1 MAKADRAAAP
11 KTAPAPLETYRS
23 KRNKARTP
31 EPIPAVGAAK
41 RQRAGARPSF
51 VIQEHHATALHWDFR
66 LEHDGVLA
74 SWALPKGLPPT
85 PDVNHLAVHVED
97 HPLEYGKFE
106 GTIPAGEYG
115 GGTVTIW
122 DRGTYELEKW
132 RKNEV
137 MVVLHGTRATGRY
150 VLFPTN
156 GNNWMIHRMDPA
168 PEGYEPLPATLAP
181 MLALPDELPVQDG
194 RWAYEFKWDGI
205 RALVWSDGGRARAL
219 SRNGN
224 DITAA
229 FPELRQVGAAM
240 GCHQVILD
248 GELVVFDETSRPS
261 FSRLAKRIHLVSP
274 RDVDRAAT
282 RDPASLIVF
291 DVLHLDGRSTL
302 SDTYDERRAQLE
314 GLGLGGTAWALTPS
328 FVDVDGAT
336 VLATAIELGMEG
348 VVAKRRTS
356 TYRPGIR
363 SQEWVKVKAE
373 RTQEAVIGGY
383 TEGKGSRKA
392 SFGALLLGIPSAS
405 AKGKL
410 TFIGKVGTGFS
421 DDARAALLAELRR
434 LVRATSPFDEQL
446 SNATLGG
453 PVTWVRPVMVAEARF
468 SSWTPDGH
476 LRHPVWRGLRLD
488 KSPTEVTRE
497 S

>member
-1 MAKADRAAAP
+1 VAKADKASDP
-11 KTAPAPLETYRS
+11 APAQAPLATYRS
-23 KRNKARTP
+23 KRTKGRTP
-31 EPIPAVGAAK
+31 EPIPAAQPAT
-41 RQRAGARPSF
+41 RSRRGARPTF
-51 VIQEHHATALHWDFR
+51 VIQEHHASALHWDFR

-74 SWALPKGLPPT
+74 SWALPKGLPVT
-85 PDVNHLAVHVED
+85 PGQNHLAVHVED

-115 GGTVTIW
+115 GGTVSIW
-122 DRGTYELEKW
+122 DHGTYDLEKW
-132 RKNEV
+132 RDNEV

-168 PEGYEPLPATLAP
+168 PEGFEAPPGTLAP
-181 MLALPDELPVQDG
+181 MLASPGELPDGDS

-205 RALVWSDGGRARAL
+205 RAVVWSDGGRARAL

-240 GCHQVILD
+240 GSHQVVLD
-248 GELVVFDETSRPS
+248 GELVVFDDENRPS
-261 FSRLAKRIHLVSP
+261 FSRLSKRIHLASP
-274 RDVDRAAT
+274 RDVERAAK

-302 SDTYDERRAQLE
+302 GDTYDERRRQLE
-314 GLGLGGTAWALTPS
+314 GLGLGGEAWAVTPS
-328 FVDVDGAT
+328 FVDVSGAA
-336 VLATAIELGMEG
+336 VLKTAVELGMEG

-356 TYRPGIR
+356 TYRPGVR
-363 SQEWVKVKAE
+363 SNEWVKVKAE
-373 RTQEAVIGGY
+373 RIQEAVIGGW
-383 TEGKGSRKA
+383 TEGNGSRHET
-392 SFGALLLGIPSAS
+392 FGALLLGIPSSS

-410 TFIGKVGTGFS
+410 AFIGKVGTGFS
-421 DDARAALLAELRR
+421 DDARARLLDDLRP
-434 LVRATSPFDEQL
+434 LVRATSPFDEAL
-446 SNATLGG
+446 SNATIGA
-453 PVTWVRPVMVAEARF
+453 PATWVRPAVVGEVRF
-468 SSWTPDGH
+468 SAWTPDGR
-476 LRHPVWRGLRLD
+476 LRHPAWRGVRPD
-488 KSPTEVTRE
+488 KSPKEVTRE